1 METVVSLID
10 KVLMNIDQET
20 IITSVRG
27 EVKNLM
33 QQFPLY

>member
-10 KVLMNIDQET
+10 KVLMNIDNET
-20 IITSVRG
+20 VITTVKG
-27 EVKNLM
+27 EVKDLM